1 MTVINKRYTYIFIF
15 ISCLRK
21 LALKSQQPWG
31 RSAILSCIRDNALAI
46 EQKPFLIYHH
56 SDLLCNTFVNG
67 RPIKHKTAAFLYY

>member
-31 RSAILSCIRDNALAI
+31 RSAILSCIRDNALAL
-46 EQKPFLIYHH
+46 EQ
-56 SDLLCNTFVNG
+56 
-67 RPIKHKTAAFLYY
+67 